1 MAFKA
6 SQIEI
11 EHHEYDPYIILGVD
25 RVGFIIFIIYNIV
38 NKLIVNLNQ
47 GATEKIIRKAYR
59 DLSKV
64 MHPDRG
70 GDEEKFKELAKAYK
84 ALTDEETRKAW
95 EEYGNP
101 DGPGG

>member
-1 MAFKA
+1 
-6 SQIEI
+6 
-11 EHHEYDPYIILGVD
+11 
-25 RVGFIIFIIYNIV
+25 
-38 NKLIVNLNQ
+38 
-47 GATEKIIRKAYR
+47 
-59 DLSKV
+59 

-101 DGPGG
+101 DGPGGNSSKN